1 MDMNMENNLN
11 PDDDTSD
18 TISIMTSPS
27 ITYDI
32 NQDLEEILSEVG
44 IGIRMKTHIIQALAQ
59 RTKNKQVNKRMRD
72 ISSTD
77 DDDFQIEKSKKKS
90 TRRPKTN
97 ILFTPPT
104 HVTLSNRFGPLL
116 GEDEINQD
124 SETQNNQY
132 QEKQQEQEKQSKKQ
146 QAPPLNNRQTPQS
159 STSGTSRKPPP
170 VIIKQVPNH
179 LSFIKDC
186 VKITDDP
193 NLICSYTVEGLK
205 IQPKSSESH
214 NKLTKHL
221 MTEKIEYHTFV
232 ASTERPLK
240 LVIKQLPPTITED
253 ELYRELLRLN
263 YPVKAVR
270 QFTTKANDSQE
281 ARKLP
286 IWIVTLENSP
296 EGAAL
301 QQCTGLFNIKMII
314 ESYRPKPTV
323 RQCFNCQA
331 FGHLS
336 IGCHHKTQCVKCTGD
351 HAVADCP
358 RKGPQYEPLC
368 ANCGEKHTASYRQ
381 CPKFISYAT
390 RTMPKPPPRPD
401 TNYPSRPH
409 PASSTSWARIASKN
423 TNSITQPTRNPVL
436 KEIDEVQDL
445 LRSINL
451 RTFLQ
456 QLKETF
462 GHLHDILTT
471 IKEVTASLELF
482 QMPSQHGP

>member
-1 MDMNMENNLN
+1 MKNNYTNLFLKVY
-11 PDDDTSD
+11 
-18 TISIMTSPS
+18 SPS

-72 ISSTD
+72 VSSTD

-159 STSGTSRKPPP
+159 STSVSSRKPPP

-314 ESYRPKPTV
+314 ESYRPKPTSHYV
-323 RQCFNCQA
+323 AKELPHYYAKNKFCCISISSQCNA
-331 FGHLS
+331 
-336 IGCHHKTQCVKCTGD
+336 K
-351 HAVADCP
+351 
-358 RKGPQYEPLC
+358 
-368 ANCGEKHTASYRQ
+368 KHTAFNGFQ
-381 CPKFISYAT
+381 
-390 RTMPKPPPRPD
+390 
-401 TNYPSRPH
+401 
-409 PASSTSWARIASKN
+409 STLTVSGNEGFNEELLA
-423 TNSITQPTRNPVL
+423 ITIRN
-436 KEIDEVQDL
+436 
-445 LRSINL
+445 RSPMFRDIN
-451 RTFLQ
+451 RNFPETAFNRK
-456 QLKETF
+456 LKETEYQNEWWNIIPEDHRS
-462 GHLHDILTT
+462 GKPLRRLLDGTKT
-471 IKEVTASLELF
+471 INSDQENL
-482 QMPSQHGP
+482 QQ